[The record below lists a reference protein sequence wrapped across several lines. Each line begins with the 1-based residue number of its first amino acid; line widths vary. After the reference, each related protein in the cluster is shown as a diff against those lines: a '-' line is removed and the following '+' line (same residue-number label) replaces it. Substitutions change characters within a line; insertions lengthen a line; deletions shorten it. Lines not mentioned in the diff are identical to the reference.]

1 MTMDMTLLPAPAVIE
16 LLDFEVIL
24 QEHKAEFQELCA
36 QAGVDY
42 ALMLE
47 SDPIT
52 KLLEL
57 SAYRELRV
65 RQRINDA
72 AKACM
77 LAYAVGTDL
86 DNMAANFQVQRLLV
100 TPANPSAIPPVAA
113 VYESDDRLRERAQL
127 AMEGITTAGPKESYR
142 FHALTA
148 SAQVADVGVDSPAP
162 GTVRVTI
169 LSEAASGVPD
179 EALLT
184 TVRNALNVENI
195 RPLCDLV
202 PVQSVEVI
210 ESPITATMYLQPGAA
225 GEVAAT
231 QARKEL
237 NAWLL
242 KVRRLGAGLPRSG
255 IDAALHQPG
264 MSRIDID
271 APAEDILCTRTQWVR
286 VTGITL
292 TEVVVDE

>member
-1 MTMDMTLLPAPAVIE
+1 MTMDMTLLPPPAVIE
-16 LLDFEVIL
+16 VLDYEVIL
-24 QEHKAEFQELCA
+24 QQHKVEFQALCA
-36 QAGVDY
+36 EAGLDY
-42 ALMLE
+42 PLLLE

-57 SAYRELRV
+57 GAYRELLM

-86 DNMAANFQVQRLLV
+86 DNLAANFQVQRLLV
-100 TPANPSAIPPVAA
+100 TPANPSAIPPVPA
-113 VYESDDRLRERAQL
+113 VYESDERLRERAQL

-148 SAQVADVGVDSPAP
+148 SAQVADVGVDSPTA

-169 LSEAASGVPD
+169 LAEAPSGEPD
-179 EALLT
+179 EALLE
-184 TVRNALNVENI
+184 TVRNALNPEHI
-195 RPLCDLV
+195 RPLCDSV
-202 PVQSVEVI
+202 TVQPVQII
-210 ESPITATMYLQPGAA
+210 ESPITATMFRQPGAA
-225 GEVAAT
+225 GEVAAA

-237 NAWLL
+237 DAWLL
-242 KVRRLGAGLPRSG
+242 SVRRLGAGLPRSG

-264 MSRIDID
+264 MDRIDIE
-271 APAEDILCTRTQWVR
+271 APADDILCTKTQWVR
-286 VTGITL
+286 VTGINL
-292 TEVVVDE
+292 TEVVVNE

>member
-1 MTMDMTLLPAPAVIE
+1 MTMDMTLLPPPAVIE
-16 LLDFEVIL
+16 VLDFETIL
-24 QEHKAEFQELCA
+24 QEHKTEFQALCA
-36 QAGVDY
+36 LAGIDY
-42 ALMLE
+42 ELMLE

-57 SAYRELRV
+57 GAYREMLM

-77 LAYAVGTDL
+77 LPYAVGTDL
-86 DNMAANFQVQRLLV
+86 DNLAANFQVQRLLV
-100 TPANPSAIPPVAA
+100 TPADPDAIPPVAA
-113 VYESDDRLRERAQL
+113 VYEKDERLRERTQL

-148 SAQVADVGVDSPAP
+148 SAQAADVGVDSPAP

-169 LSEAASGVPD
+169 LSEAASGEAD

-184 TVRNALNVENI
+184 TVRNALNAEEI

-202 PVQSVEVI
+202 SVQPAEII
-210 ESPITATMYLQPGAA
+210 ESPITATMYRQPGPA
-225 GEVAAT
+225 GEVAAA
-231 QARKEL
+231 QAREKL
-237 NAWLL
+237 DAWLL
-242 KVRRLGAGLPRSG
+242 SVRRLGAGLPRSG

-271 APAEDILCTRTQWVR
+271 VPPDDILTTKTQWVR
-286 VTGITL
+286 VTGINL
-292 TEVVVDE
+292 SEVVVDE

>member
-1 MTMDMTLLPAPAVIE
+1 MTMDMTLLPPPAVIE
-16 LLDFEVIL
+16 LLDFEVTL
-24 QEHKAEFQELCA
+24 QQHKTQFQELCA
-36 QAGVDY
+36 EAGIDY
-42 ALMLE
+42 AQLLE
-47 SDPIT
+47 SDPVT

-57 SAYRELRV
+57 GAYREMLM

-86 DNMAANFQVQRLLV
+86 DNQAANFQVQRLLV
-100 TPANPSAIPPVAA
+100 TPADPTAIPPVPA

-169 LSEAASGVPD
+169 LSAAAHGVPD
-179 EALLT
+179 EPLLA
-184 TVRNALNVENI
+184 TVRNAINAEHI
-195 RPLCDLV
+195 RPLCDTVLV
-202 PVQSVEVI
+202 QAVEII
-210 ESPITATMYLQPGAA
+210 ESPITATMYRQPGAA
-225 GEVAAT
+225 GEVAAA

-237 NAWLL
+237 DSWLL
-242 KVRRLGAGLPRSG
+242 SVRRLGAGLPRSG

-271 APAEDILCTRTQWVR
+271 APADDILCTKTQWVR

>member
-1 MTMDMTLLPAPAVIE
+1 MTMDMTLLPPPAVIE

-24 QEHKAEFQELCA
+24 QQHKTQFQELCA
-36 QAGVDY
+36 EAGIDY
-42 ALMLE
+42 PLLLE
-47 SDPIT
+47 SDPVS

-57 SAYRELRV
+57 GAYRELLM

-86 DNMAANFQVQRLLV
+86 DNQAANFQVQRLLV
-100 TPANPSAIPPVAA
+100 TPADPTAIPPVPA
-113 VYESDDRLRERAQL
+113 VYESDDRLRERTQL

-148 SAQVADVGVDSPAP
+148 SAQVADVGVDSPEP

-169 LSEAASGVPD
+169 LSAAASGVPD
-179 EALLT
+179 EPLLA
-184 TVRNALNVENI
+184 TVRHALNAEHI
-195 RPLCDLV
+195 RPLCDTAI
-202 PVQSVEVI
+202 VQAVEVI
-210 ESPITATMYLQPGAA
+210 ESPITATMYRQPGAA
-225 GEVAAT
+225 GEVAAA

-237 NAWLL
+237 EAWLL
-242 KVRRLGAGLPRSG
+242 SVRRLGAGLPRSG

-264 MSRIDID
+264 MDRIDID
-271 APAEDILCTRTQWVR
+271 VPPDDILCTKTQWVR

>member
-1 MTMDMTLLPAPAVIE
+1 MTMDMNLLPAPAVIE
-16 LLDFEVIL
+16 VLDFEVIL
-24 QEHKAEFQELCA
+24 LQHKAEFQARCA
-36 QAGVDY
+36 QVGINY
-42 ALMLE
+42 TLMLE

-57 SAYRELRV
+57 GAYREMLM

-86 DNMAANFQVQRLLV
+86 DNLAANFQVQRLLV
-100 TPANPSAIPPVAA
+100 TPANPTAIPPVPAF
-113 VYESDDRLRERAQL
+113 YESDERLRERAQL
-127 AMEGITTAGPKESYR
+127 AMEGITTAGPRESYR

-148 SAQVADVGVDSPAP
+148 SAQVADVGVDSPEP

-169 LSEAASGVPD
+169 LSMDESGEPD

-184 TVRNALNVENI
+184 TVRNALNVEYI

-202 PVQSVEVI
+202 TVQSVDVI

-225 GEVAAT
+225 GEVAA
-231 QARKEL
+231 ARARVEL
-237 NAWLL
+237 DAWLL
-242 KVRRLGAGLPRSG
+242 TVRRLGAGLPRSG

-271 APAEDILCTRTQWVR
+271 EPAADILCTKTQWVR
-286 VTGITL
+286 VSGITL
-292 TEVVVDE
+292 NEVVIDE

>member
-1 MTMDMTLLPAPAVIE
+1 MTMDMTLLPPPAVIE

-24 QEHKAEFQELCA
+24 QQHKTQFQELCA
-36 QAGVDY
+36 EAGIDY
-42 ALMLE
+42 PLLLE
-47 SDPIT
+47 SDPVS

-57 SAYRELRV
+57 GAYREMLM

-86 DNMAANFQVQRLLV
+86 DNQAANFQVQRLLV
-100 TPANPSAIPPVAA
+100 TPADPNAIPPVPA

-148 SAQVADVGVDSPAP
+148 SAQVADVGVDSPEP

-169 LSEAASGVPD
+169 LSEAASGIPD
-179 EALLT
+179 EPLLAM
-184 TVRNALNVENI
+184 VRHALNAEHI
-195 RPLCDLV
+195 RPLCDTV
-202 PVQSVEVI
+202 IVQAVEVI
-210 ESPITATMYLQPGAA
+210 ESPITATMYRQPGAA
-225 GEVAAT
+225 GEVAAA

-237 NAWLL
+237 EAWLL
-242 KVRRLGAGLPRSG
+242 SVRRLGAGLPRSG

-271 APAEDILCTRTQWVR
+271 APPDDILTTKTQWVR
-286 VTGITL
+286 VTGINL
-292 TEVVVDE
+292 TEVVIDE

>member
-1 MTMDMTLLPAPAVIE
+1 MTMDMTLLPPPAVIE

-24 QEHKAEFQELCA
+24 QQHKTQFQELCA
-36 QAGVDY
+36 EAGLDY
-42 ALMLE
+42 PLLLE

-57 SAYRELRV
+57 GAYREMLM

-86 DNMAANFQVQRLLV
+86 DNQAANFQVQRLLV
-100 TPANPSAIPPVAA
+100 TPADPTAIPPVPA

-148 SAQVADVGVDSPAP
+148 SAQVADVGVDSPEP

-179 EALLT
+179 EPLLA
-184 TVRNALNVENI
+184 TVRNALNAEHI
-195 RPLCDLV
+195 RPLCDTVLV
-202 PVQSVEVI
+202 QAVEVI
-210 ESPITATMYLQPGAA
+210 ESPITATMYRQPGAA
-225 GEVAAT
+225 GEVAAA

-237 NAWLL
+237 DTWLL

-264 MSRIDID
+264 MDRIDID
-271 APAEDILCTRTQWVR
+271 VPPDDILCTKTQWVR